1 MTVDVLFAVGR
12 GEDLTVLARRV
23 LALGIVVCVPAL
35 VTVWVVEQ
43 AHDPWVRW
51 GYPVL
56 LVHLA
61 TLTWILLRRPRWVS
75 AAILGTLAVLET
87 WWIVVAVAR
96 VAAAPDPVTAWAEL
110 FPMPLLGTGIVLV
123 VAFLFQ
129 RTRAALVHGGMLVAT
144 TTLALVLAFST
155 FPDGAEQVG
164 WSVRFGVYLGVQLFL
179 LLILSRA
186 KEHVVTARADAER
199 AARAALRMR
208 DMAYLDDLTG
218 IANRRRLLE
227 ELRHQAGLVG
237 PSHPV
242 SVVYFDLDHFK
253 RLNDDHGH
261 DVGDQA
267 LRAVADVASRAVRD
281 DDLLARVGGE
291 EFVVVAPGADRARAV
306 QLAERLRQT
315 VPHELGMTVGTVVTA
330 SFGVT
335 ELLPDEAP
343 EDVLRRV
350 DALMYRAKGEGRDRV
365 RSELPR

>member
-12 GEDLTVLARRV
+12 GDDLTVLARRV

-35 VTVWVVEQ
+35 VTVWVVE
-43 AHDPWVRW
+43 HDHDLWVRW
-51 GYPVL
+51 GYPPL
-56 LVHLA
+56 LVHLVV
-61 TLTWILLRRPRWVS
+61 LTWILLRRPRWVP

-96 VAAAPDPVTAWAEL
+96 VAAAPDPVTAWAAL

-129 RTRAALVHGGMLVAT
+129 RARAALVHGGVLITV
-144 TTLALVLAFST
+144 TTLALVLAFGT
-155 FPDGAEQVG
+155 FPDGGEQIG
-164 WSVRFGVYLGVQLFL
+164 WSVRFGVYAGVQLFL

-227 ELRHQAGLVG
+227 ELRHQAGQVG
-237 PSHPV
+237 PEHPV

-267 LRAVADVASRAVRD
+267 LRAVADVAGRAVRD
-281 DDLLARVGGE
+281 GDLLARVGGE
-291 EFVVVAPGADRARAV
+291 EFVVVAPGADHARAV

-315 VPHELGMTVGTVVTA
+315 VPHELGMTLGTVLTA

-350 DALMYRAKGEGRDRV
+350 DALMYRAKDDGRDRV
-365 RSELPR
+365 RSEPTG